1 MSPAGTPADSGQWR
15 NPLRDKCDKRLP
27 RIAPPCAVVIFGVTG
42 DLARKKVVPAI
53 YDLANR
59 GLLAPNFALVGFA
72 RRDWDHDAFAE
83 EILQSVKEHSRTPF
97 RQAIWDRLAD
107 GCRFVQ
113 GTFDDEAA
121 FARLAETLEKL
132 DAERGIGGNHAFYYA
147 IPPKSFPTVCEQ
159 LAKAGLAKAQQDS
172 WSRVVIEKP
181 FGHDLDSARE
191 LNKVV
196 NSVFPED
203 SVFRIDHYLGKE
215 TVQNILAL
223 RFANQLFD
231 PIWNAHYVDH
241 VQITMAEDIGL
252 GGRGGYYDGIGAA
265 RDVIQNHLMQLLA
278 LTAMEEPVSF
288 NPSELQTEKI
298 KVLSAIKLAE
308 PLDENT
314 SRGQYAAGWQGGEHV
329 VGLLEE
335 EGFSPESTTETFAAI
350 TLEVNT
356 RRWAGVP
363 FYLRTGKRLGRR
375 VTEIALVFQR
385 APHLP
390 FDATM
395 TDELGANALV
405 IRVQPDEGVTL
416 RFGSKVPGEM
426 EVRDVNMDFSY
437 GAAFAEDSPEAYERL
452 ILDVLLGEP
461 SLFPVNA
468 EVELAWEILDPAL
481 DNWAEHGKPD
491 PYEAGT
497 WGPASAFEMLRQTG
511 REWRRP

>member
-1 MSPAGTPADSGQWR
+1 VYD
-15 NPLRDKCDKRLP
+15 
-27 RIAPPCAVVIFGVTG
+27 AVK
-42 DLARKKVVPAI
+42 AHA
-53 YDLANR
+53 
-59 GLLAPNFALVGFA
+59 
-72 RRDWDHDAFAE
+72 
-83 EILQSVKEHSRTPF
+83 RTPF
-97 RQAIWDRLAD
+97 RQEVWERLNE
-107 GCRFVQ
+107 GIRFVQ
-113 GTFDDEAA
+113 GAFDDDDA
-121 FARLAETLEKL
+121 FVTLKQTLDKL
-132 DAERGIGGNHAFYYA
+132 DEERGTGGNHAFYLS
-147 IPPKSFPTVCEQ
+147 IPPKAFPTVCEQ
-159 LAKAGLAKAQQDS
+159 LSKSGLARPEGDR

-181 FGHDLDSARE
+181 FGHDLQSAKS
-191 LNKVV
+191 LNQVV
-196 NSVFPED
+196 NSVFPET

-252 GGRGGYYDGIGAA
+252 GGRGGYYDGVGAA

-288 NPSELQTEKI
+288 SPAELQAEKI
-298 KVLSAIKLAE
+298 KVLSATRLAE
-308 PLDENT
+308 PLDQNT
-314 SRGQYAAGWQGGEHV
+314 ARGQYTAGWQGSEKV

-335 EGFSPESTTETFAAI
+335 EGFSPTSTTETYAAI
-350 TLEVNT
+350 TLDVDT

-375 VTEIALVFQR
+375 VTEIALVFKR

-395 TDELGANALV
+395 TDELGKNALV
-405 IRVQPDEGVTL
+405 IRVQPDEGITL
-416 RFGSKVPGEM
+416 RFGSKVPGHAM

-437 GAAFAEDSPEAYERL
+437 GSAFAEDSPEAYERL

-461 SLFPVNA
+461 SLFPVNQ
-468 EVELAWEILDPAL
+468 EVELSWKILDPAL
-481 DNWAEHGKPD
+481 EYWASHGKPD
-491 PYEAGT
+491 PYEAGG
-497 WGPASAFEMLRQTG
+497 WGPASADEMLRRTG